1 MRIYYAKSK
10 QVPDEQAQKELE
22 FIKNS
27 FKDSTIVYY
36 KDGKYDPASLD
47 SADILIVTSTN
58 YKFLVGRGIA
68 NQVVSAENGG
78 KPIYILDTDQEGGY
92 YLRLYEGYNIVD
104 PKEWKD
110 GYVRINPGTIIDID
124 ELLKDGKQKE

>member
-10 QVPDEQAQKELE
+10 QVSDEQAQKELE

-78 KPIYILDTDQEGGY
+78 KPIYILDTNDEGSFEF
-92 YLRLYEGYNIVD
+92 RLYEGYDIVD

-110 GYVRINPGTIIDID
+110 GYVRIHPGIMISIEEILQD
-124 ELLKDGKQKE
+124 E